1 MRPLVDR
8 RSLDA
13 AMRER
18 NRALIERAEV
28 STVVRDGRDFAPSVG
43 HGYAVECASAP
54 KGSA

>member
-28 STVVRDGRDFAPSVG
+28 STVVRDGQTFTLRR
-43 HGYAVECASAP
+43 
-54 KGSA
+54 